1 MEDLRTQGETLASII
16 GLVAQNKKVK
26 RRRRDDL
33 HIHIANLELR
43 HVQNHRI

>member
-1 MEDLRTQGETLASII
+1 MDDPKAQGETLTSII